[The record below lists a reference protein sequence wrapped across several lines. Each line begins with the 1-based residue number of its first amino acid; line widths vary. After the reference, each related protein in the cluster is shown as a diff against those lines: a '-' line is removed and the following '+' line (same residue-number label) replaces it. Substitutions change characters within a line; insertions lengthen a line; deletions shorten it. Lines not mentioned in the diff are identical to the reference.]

1 MTKAAIATRVDPERR
16 VKEVV
21 VGKKKAKEALERF
34 TSLVNKEK
42 EKDSKSG
49 GVVSAPESLNAKP
62 KLEGPGPIQVAPKIS
77 KPEGSNGLKTTHAD
91 PMEEH

>member
-1 MTKAAIATRVDPERR
+1 MTKVAVATRVDAERQ
-16 VKEVV
+16 VMEAVM
-21 VGKKKAKEALERF
+21 GKKKAREALERF
-34 TSLVNKEK
+34 TSVVNKEK

-49 GVVSAPESLNAKP
+49 GIVSAPESLNTKP

-77 KPEGSNGLKTTHAD
+77 EPEGSNGLKTSHAD